1 MSLVDYASSSDE
13 EEAEPKSQ
21 ELQPQQ
27 RNAVTVEEAE
37 TLDSSRL
44 QNSNS
49 NQRFSSTVNRKGDGI
64 SQQAE
69 PPAFKLPD
77 ASLLLSSSA
86 VPSHL
91 AHASDHSS
99 RVAAAMS
106 ESESRK
112 RDLNGTSSSSHP
124 RSKVPRGNLR
134 HTKSIPDTGGGNL
147 IPPQLTGRSNIVT
160 EDLSKLFTM
169 HTLYETNV
177 VIMSKYQLRGFQRK
191 QAGSLT
197 DPCTSKM
204 RLPTEIF
211 FLAGKLQ
218 I

>member
-1 MSLVDYASSSDE
+1 M
-13 EEAEPKSQ
+13 
-21 ELQPQQ
+21 
-27 RNAVTVEEAE
+27 
-37 TLDSSRL
+37 
-44 QNSNS
+44 
-49 NQRFSSTVNRKGDGI
+49 NRKGDGI

-147 IPPQLTGRSNIVT
+147 IPPQLTGR
-160 EDLSKLFTM
+160 
-169 HTLYETNV
+169 
-177 VIMSKYQLRGFQRK
+177 
-191 QAGSLT
+191 
-197 DPCTSKM
+197 
-204 RLPTEIF
+204 
-211 FLAGKLQ
+211 
-218 I
+218 